1 MKPKKKALV
10 IRPAA
15 AQEMVLMKS
24 NSFHMCLQK
33 IKTPLGY
40 SPPLRNQRGRE
51 AFVLQH
57 EAGGNTSPE
66 ACGYQVPGL
75 VPSDKKAS
83 TEGVATSRRIDNG
96 LHIQSFQTRGLLL
109 SQLGQVHVAI
119 LVPRVRE
126 YGMKCRNIPRLL
138 SIRSQHPVWIAA
150 RSAPEVSQLQPERQP
165 LSR

>member
-57 EAGGNTSPE
+57 CN
-66 ACGYQVPGL
+66 QVP
-75 VPSDKKAS
+75 
-83 TEGVATSRRIDNG
+83 EGELRNYKR
-96 LHIQSFQTRGLLL
+96 QE
-109 SQLGQVHVAI
+109 
-119 LVPRVRE
+119 E
-126 YGMKCRNIPRLL
+126 YIT
-138 SIRSQHPVWIAA
+138 
-150 RSAPEVSQLQPERQP
+150 
-165 LSR
+165 